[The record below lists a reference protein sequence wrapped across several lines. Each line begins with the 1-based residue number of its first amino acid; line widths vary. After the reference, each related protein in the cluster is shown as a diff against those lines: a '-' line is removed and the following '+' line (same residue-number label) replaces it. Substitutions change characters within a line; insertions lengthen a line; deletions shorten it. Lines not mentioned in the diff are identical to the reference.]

1 MMMKTSK
8 KNDKTE
14 TQQNMMRKKNTMQ
27 NTMDMKNNEEDNDER

>member
-1 MMMKTSK
+1 MMKTSK